1 MKEPLLL
8 FDGYVRFF
16 IEEDFALRHNTSL
29 DRLEEYVGIPISL
42 IDELSD
48 ISEKK
53 FDLRFDSEN
62 LDIRIDRADDVIV
75 MDIIDEGESNITYF
89 ENDYITEENIVNG
102 WTRIFNYLPDENI
115 DLGIMLLDKRR
126 EMLHKLRTDREYL
139 REYLKEK
146 GIV

>member
-1 MKEPLLL
+1 MKEPILL
-8 FDGYVRFF
+8 FNGYVRFF
-16 IEEDFALRHNTSL
+16 IEEDFAVKHNTSL
-29 DRLEEYVGIPISL
+29 DRLEEYAGIPITL

-53 FDLRFDSEN
+53 FDLRFDSDN

-75 MDIIDEGESNITYF
+75 MDIIDEGEGNITYL
-89 ENDYITEENIVNG
+89 ENDYITEENIIDG
-102 WTRIFNYLPDENI
+102 WIRIFNYLPDENI

-126 EMLHKLRTDREYL
+126 EMLHKLRTDREYS

-146 GIV
+146 GII

>member
-1 MKEPLLL
+1 MKEPILL
-8 FDGYVRFF
+8 FIGYVRFF
-16 IEEDFALRHNTSL
+16 IEEDFAVKHNTSL
-29 DRLEEYVGIPISL
+29 DRLEEYAGIPITL

-53 FDLRFDSEN
+53 FDLRFDSDN

-75 MDIIDEGESNITYF
+75 MDIIDEGEGNITYL
-89 ENDYITEENIVNG
+89 ENDYITEENIIDG
-102 WTRIFNYLPDENI
+102 WIRIFNYLPDENI

-126 EMLHKLRTDREYL
+126 EMLHKLRTDREYS

-146 GIV
+146 GII

>member
-1 MKEPLLL
+1 MKEPVLL

-16 IEEDFALRHNTSL
+16 IEEDFASRHNTSL
-29 DRLEEYVGIPISL
+29 DRLEEYAGIPISL

-48 ISEKK
+48 ISEKE

-75 MDIIDEGESNITYF
+75 MDIIDEGESNITYL
-89 ENDYITEENIVNG
+89 ENDYITEENIVDG

-139 REYLKEK
+139 REYMKEK
-146 GIV
+146 GII

>member
-1 MKEPLLL
+1 MKEPVLL

-16 IEEDFALRHNTSL
+16 IEEDFASRHNTSL
-29 DRLEEYVGIPISL
+29 DRLEEYAGIPISL

-75 MDIIDEGESNITYF
+75 MDIIDEGESNITYL
-89 ENDYITEENIVNG
+89 ENDYITEENIVDG

-146 GIV
+146 GII

>member
-75 MDIIDEGESNITYF
+75 MDIIDEGESNITYL

-102 WTRIFNYLPDENI
+102 WTRIFKYLPDENI

-146 GIV
+146 GII

>member
-1 MKEPLLL
+1 MKEPVLL

-16 IEEDFALRHNTSL
+16 IEEDFASRHNTSL
-29 DRLEEYVGIPISL
+29 DRLEEYAGIPISL

-75 MDIIDEGESNITYF
+75 MDIIDEGESNITYL

-102 WTRIFNYLPDENI
+102 WTRIFKYLPDENI

-146 GIV
+146 GII

>member
-1 MKEPLLL
+1 MKEPVLL

-16 IEEDFALRHNTSL
+16 IEEDFASRHNTSL
-29 DRLEEYVGIPISL
+29 DRLEEYAGIPISL

-48 ISEKK
+48 ISEKE
-53 FDLRFDSEN
+53 FDLRFDSDN
-62 LDIRIDRADDVIV
+62 LDIRIDRTDDVIV
-75 MDIIDEGESNITYF
+75 MDIIDEGESNITYL
-89 ENDYITEENIVNG
+89 ENDYITEENIVDG

-146 GIV
+146 GII

>member
-1 MKEPLLL
+1 MKEPVLL

-16 IEEDFALRHNTSL
+16 IEEDFASRHNTSL
-29 DRLEEYVGIPISL
+29 DRLEEYAGIPISL

-48 ISEKK
+48 ISEKE
-53 FDLRFDSEN
+53 FDLRFDSDN

-75 MDIIDEGESNITYF
+75 MDIIDEGESNITYL
-89 ENDYITEENIVNG
+89 ENDYITEENIVDG

-146 GIV
+146 SII

>member
-1 MKEPLLL
+1 MKEPVLL

-16 IEEDFALRHNTSL
+16 IEEDFASRHNTSL
-29 DRLEEYVGIPISL
+29 DRLEEYAGIPISL

-48 ISEKK
+48 ISEKE
-53 FDLRFDSEN
+53 FDLRFDSDN

-75 MDIIDEGESNITYF
+75 MDIIDEGESNITYL
-89 ENDYITEENIVNG
+89 ENDYITEENIVDG

-146 GIV
+146 GII